1 MSVEDLES
9 LQSLQEMCTRSN
21 KAPQECPMDVDD
33 STIPDTRPAPAPVPD
48 TDTAQ
53 VFDLNDLLYL
63 ALQIE
68 DQAKYNKSEFLG

>member
-21 KAPQECPMDVDD
+21 RPQQECPMDVDD
-33 STIPDTRPAPAPVPD
+33 HTVPDTRPVPD
-48 TDTAQ
+48 PLPDTAQ

-68 DQAKYNKSEFLG
+68 DQVKFNQSEFLG